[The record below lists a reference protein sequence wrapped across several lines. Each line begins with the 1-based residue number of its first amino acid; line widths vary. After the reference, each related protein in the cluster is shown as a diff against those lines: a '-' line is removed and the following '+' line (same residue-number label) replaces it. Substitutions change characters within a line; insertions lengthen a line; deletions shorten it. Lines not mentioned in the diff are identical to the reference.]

1 MTKYYKVL
9 WQEKGK
15 DKSSIIGLAYTEGVI
30 KVRWLKGSAL
40 PVVPE
45 TLDFLEKIVAE
56 LKRNDCY
63 YYPCNHY
70 RLTERW
76 GSSGCVDIIVLE
88 FPFSDEFMDFGF
100 ISSHIHVSMCGR
112 FNERE
117 IFEGNSQYFKTLIE
131 RLKEIFCDDD
141 TDDGDIKNFEFTEIL
156 PWGKYKK
163 TKKNIIDEETYE
175 YEKF

>member
-56 LKRNDCY
+56 LKRNDCC
-63 YYPCNHY
+63 YYPYNHY

-76 GSSGCVDIIVLE
+76 GSSGCVDIIILE

-141 TDDGDIKNFEFTEIL
+141 YTDDGDIKNFEFTEVL
-156 PWGKYKK
+156 PWGKYK

>member
-1 MTKYYKVL
+1 MVKYFKFSWEENEVQKRSLIGIAYD
-9 WQEKGK
+9 KGNVK
-15 DKSSIIGLAYTEGVI
+15 I
-30 KVRWLKGSAL
+30 RWLGGSAL
-40 PVVPE
+40 PLTKE
-45 TLDFLEKIVAE
+45 IINFLETTVFE
-56 LKRNDCY
+56 LKQGDNN
-63 YYPCNHY
+63 YYPFDHF
-70 RLTERW
+70 RIVEKW
-76 GSSGCVDIIVLE
+76 GTSGCLDLIVLR

-117 IFEGNSQYFKTLIE
+117 IFEGNFQYFKTLIE

-141 TDDGDIKNFEFTEIL
+141 DTDDGDIKNFEFTEVL
-156 PWGKYKK
+156 PWGKYK